1 MILRKE
7 QLGNM
12 NNFCNLKNFLLFSN
26 VGSVML
32 NETDSQLHA
41 ANPKDFKKIY
51 DATMQLLYKISY
63 RVVNDEEAAEDLVHD
78 SLIKMNEKEL
88 VFPSLDDAKYW
99 LIRVVK
105 NASLNYAKRKTRERK
120 AYEKVLREEKKE
132 SVSGEVELL
141 KKETQKK
148 AREALNKL
156 PEKLRMILIL
166 REYAEMNYKEIGKVL
181 GITEG
186 NVKIRVFRAREQLA
200 KIIGEDDVYMS

>member
-1 MILRKE
+1 MTLLKE

-12 NNFCNLKNFLLFSN
+12 NNFCNFRNFLLLSTT
-26 VGSVML
+26 GSITL
-32 NETDSQLHA
+32 NETNSQLHA
-41 ANPKDFKKIY
+41 ADPKDFKKIY
-51 DATMQLLYKISY
+51 DATMQLLFKISY

-120 AYEKVLREEKKE
+120 AYEKVLREDKREV
-132 SVSGEVELL
+132 VSGEIELL
-141 KKETQKK
+141 KKETQEKTK
-148 AREALNKL
+148 EALNKL
-156 PEKLRMILIL
+156 PEKLRIILIL
-166 REYAEMNYKEIGKVL
+166 REYAEMNYKEIGRIL

-186 NVKIRVFRAREQLA
+186 NVKVRVFRAREQLA

>member
-1 MILRKE
+1 MILLKE

-12 NNFCNLKNFLLFSN
+12 NNFCNFRNLLLLSTT
-26 VGSVML
+26 GSIML
-32 NETDSQLHA
+32 NETNPQLHA
-41 ANPKDFKKIY
+41 ADPKDFKKIY
-51 DATMQLLYKISY
+51 DATMQLLFKISY

-120 AYEKVLREEKKE
+120 AYEKVLREDKREV
-132 SVSGEVELL
+132 VSGEIELL
-141 KKETQKK
+141 KKETQEKTK
-148 AREALNKL
+148 EALNKL
-156 PEKLRMILIL
+156 PEKLRIILIL
-166 REYAEMNYKEIGKVL
+166 REYAEMNYKEIGRIL

-186 NVKIRVFRAREQLA
+186 NVKVRVFRAREQLA

>member
-1 MILRKE
+1 
-7 QLGNM
+7 M
-12 NNFCNLKNFLLFSN
+12 NNFCNLKNFLLLST

-32 NETDSQLHA
+32 NESNPQLHA
-41 ANPKDFKKIY
+41 ADPKDFKKIY

>member
-1 MILRKE
+1 
-7 QLGNM
+7 M

-41 ANPKDFKKIY
+41 ADPKDFKKIY

-120 AYEKVLREEKKE
+120 AYEKVLREEKRE
-132 SVSGEVELL
+132 SVSSEVELL